1 MSIFGSNAS
10 QQTYVKPEI
19 SHLASI
25 NYAKLP
31 FSNGNRHSIEVKAG
45 RMNLVDSDQGGAK
58 KKMIHPD
65 NRWHLNDCAKKA
77 ENKP

>member
-10 QQTYVKPEI
+10 QQT
-19 SHLASI
+19 
-25 NYAKLP
+25 
-31 FSNGNRHSIEVKAG
+31 NGNRHSIEVKAG

-65 NRWHLNDCAKKA
+65 NR
-77 ENKP
+77 